1 MKKVKRSI
9 LVLLACMLAL
19 GCISCKKK
27 QESEEPIPSLSFL
40 DYAVIR
46 PEKSS
51 VKLLDEISVFY
62 GNLML
67 VSGQSNV
74 YESDL
79 LSRGAEPDSNA
90 KEILIGHT
98 NRPET
103 EEALSKIDGN
113 EYIIAV
119 IGNKIVITGKTDSIT
134 VAALRYFAD
143 TYLKADSDGMI
154 AGDFLLK
161 TSADVV
167 NIVEAGEA
175 NYTLVCSN
183 DDYIAKDMMGRAYNI
198 MRSVTGVALPT
209 GNDSAE
215 ENPDALQILFGNTA
229 YEATA
234 QVAANTK
241 PEGYTI
247 DFIGN
252 KIVVFAWTANGM
264 ENAINAFTDILSY
277 STYTNNNGNVTLSIL
292 KEKISSNK
300 GESNFYKNVPFDANG
315 KSVDRIYDA
324 GDNAMLLYW
333 ENMGAETFGG
343 YTSQLEELGFTKHQS
358 LENSSIVS
366 ATYAKNQAAVHV
378 YYLKRTSEFRVIT
391 QDKATLPV
399 NSYAYTKVCEPAVT
413 QLGLDYTVANTAG
426 GCGYLIRLEDGT
438 FVVID
443 GGHSYQS
450 NVKNLYDL
458 MVEQKPAEVEDVVI
472 SAWIVSHGHGDHCG
486 AWVAFKSSPYADK
499 IKVKML
505 IGNDPS
511 DYVHSTLDGTGHIFP
526 HGQRYA
532 DFPGCVYMKAYA
544 GQQFLFPGVTIN
556 MLYSPEDVYP
566 DFMFELNC
574 AATVAFDVIVN
585 QSSTHEEMRFLFL
598 CDVTEVG
605 AARIVEMYGE
615 DLKYDVVQV
624 GHHGNKGG
632 NLELYQLC
640 DPKYALW
647 SSEEAWATN
656 PTPLNMPQNKW
667 LIEHVGEENVIYS
680 HEGNYTFWFEQK
692 INTDGAF
699 SGSTDSDGEY
709 SRFY

>member
-1 MKKVKRSI
+1 MKKIKRSI
-9 LVLLACMLAL
+9 LVLLACVLAC
-19 GCISCKKK
+19 GSISCKKK
-27 QESEEPIPSLSFL
+27 QEVEEPIPSLSFL

-46 PEKSS
+46 PEKAS

-62 GNLML
+62 GNLMS
-67 VSGQSNV
+67 VSGQSNL

-79 LSRGAEPDSNA
+79 LSPGAESDPNA

-103 EEALSKIDGN
+103 KEALSKLEGN
-113 EYIIAV
+113 EYVIAV

-143 TYLKADSDGMI
+143 AYLGTGSDGTI
-154 AGDFLLK
+154 AGDLLLK
-161 TSADVV
+161 NASDVV

-175 NYTLVCSN
+175 NYTLVCSD
-183 DDYIAKDMMGRAYNI
+183 DDYIAKDMMGRTYNI
-198 MRSVTGVALPT
+198 MRSVTGVALPI
-209 GNDSAE
+209 GNDAAAE
-215 ENPDALQILFGNTA
+215 DPNAPQILFGNTS
-229 YEATA
+229 YDATA

-241 PEGYTI
+241 PEGYAI

-252 KIVVFAWTANGM
+252 KIVVFAWTADGM

-277 STYTNNNGNVTLSIL
+277 SAYTDNDGNVTLSIL

-300 GESNFYKNVPFDANG
+300 GESNFYKNVPFDING
-315 KSVDRIYDA
+315 KGMDRIYDA
-324 GDNAMLLYW
+324 GDNAMMLYW
-333 ENMGAETFGG
+333 ENVGATAFEV

-358 LENSSIVS
+358 LDTSSIAS
-366 ATYAKNQAAVHV
+366 ATYAKSKASVHV

-399 NSYAYTKVCEPAVT
+399 NFYAYTKVCEPAVT

-450 NVKNLYDL
+450 NVKNMYDL

-486 AWVAFKSSPYADK
+486 AWVALKSSSYADK

-511 DYVHSTLDGTGHIFP
+511 EYVHSTLDGIGHIFP

-532 DFPGCVYMKAYA
+532 DFPDCVYMKAYA

-585 QSSTHEEMRFLFL
+585 RSDTHEEMRFLFL

-667 LIEHVGEENVIYS
+667 LIEHVGKENVIYS
-680 HEGNYTFWFEQK
+680 YVGNYTFWFEQK
-692 INTDGAF
+692 IDLDGDF
-699 SGSTDSDGEY
+699 SNSVDPDGEY
-709 SRFY
+709 SKFY